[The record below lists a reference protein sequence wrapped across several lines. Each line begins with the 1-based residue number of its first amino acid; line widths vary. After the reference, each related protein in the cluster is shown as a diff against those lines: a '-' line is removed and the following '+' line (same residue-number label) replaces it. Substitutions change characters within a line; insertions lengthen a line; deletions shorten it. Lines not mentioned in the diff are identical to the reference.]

1 MPIQRNN
8 YLKYVQKMAMNCE
21 LGDKYK
27 VNEEGDIKYT
37 QEVHSANH
45 IMFEN
50 LEEILKLREEMNDA
64 RAMIYNTSEYK
75 LMAKHFETIEKI
87 TKEIKDKNLD
97 LDTISDEMT
106 DKLFNAYVGL
116 AETTTNYML
125 IKSVVPSTTRGEKR
139 LAFAKNLQ
147 KFADNTLEKL
157 GVTFRKEEE
166 TIQEEKMHVKETE
179 EMELGIDM

>member
-1 MPIQRNN
+1 M
-8 YLKYVQKMAMNCE
+8 KAA
-21 LGDKYK
+21 K
-27 VNEEGDIKYT
+27 V
-37 QEVHSANH
+37 A
-45 IMFEN
+45 
-50 LEEILKLREEMNDA
+50 
-64 RAMIYNTSEYK
+64 
-75 LMAKHFETIEKI
+75 
-87 TKEIKDKNLD
+87 KEIKDKNLD
-97 LDTISDEMT
+97 LDNISDEMT
-106 DKLFNAYVGL
+106 DNLFNAYVGL

>member
-1 MPIQRNN
+1 MTEPKEDAFVAKTLYSSISTGTDMKTYKGMQSEIFVPITPPP
-8 YLKYVQKMAMNCE
+8 VWTP
-21 LGDKYK
+21 
-27 VNEEGDIKYT
+27 V
-37 QEVHSANH
+37 
-45 IMFEN
+45 
-50 LEEILKLREEMNDA
+50 
-64 RAMIYNTSEYK
+64 
-75 LMAKHFETIEKI
+75 

-97 LDTISDEMT
+97 LDNISDEMT

>member
-1 MPIQRNN
+1 
-8 YLKYVQKMAMNCE
+8 
-21 LGDKYK
+21 
-27 VNEEGDIKYT
+27 
-37 QEVHSANH
+37 
-45 IMFEN
+45 
-50 LEEILKLREEMNDA
+50 
-64 RAMIYNTSEYK
+64 
-75 LMAKHFETIEKI
+75 MAKHFETIEKI
-87 TKEIKDKNLD
+87 TNEIKDKNLD
-97 LDTISDEMT
+97 LDNISDEMT